1 MPRERSPNSMLA
13 ESMYRDGQKLVE
25 IADALGVPASTVRR
39 WKATQKW
46 DVPESE
52 RSDKKTSAKKSSVKK
67 VQKTSARKKKTT
79 KKTELPKK
87 PRGAPKGSKN
97 ALGNKSSLPGN
108 QKAVKH
114 GAYRSVFFK
123 FLSTE
128 DQELL
133 ESMGD
138 QIDVEERLLMELQ
151 VLSLRE
157 RRVLAAIE
165 QQMKEAEDKGPLY
178 VDSIETQR
186 ETRTFAKDAEGD
198 KEKEKYKEIKDQL
211 IEAGLAL
218 PGEKTTMCT
227 RTDSRLN
234 LIARLDRE
242 LTSIQKHIAQD
253 LAQLE
258 ELQRAREEDA
268 HKRKRRQLELELLDA
283 RIEQV
288 DAQTNKLLGSNE
300 ELEDTSAIDAEI
312 YGDGGG
318 EADADAAQDA
328 PMPADTEGS
337 EAEADD

>member
-1 MPRERSPNSMLA
+1 MPRERSPNSILA
-13 ESMYRDGQKLVE
+13 ESLYHDGRKLTE
-25 IADALGVPASTVRR
+25 IADELGVPASTVRR
-39 WKATQKW
+39 WKSTQQW
-46 DVPESE
+46 DTPEGE
-52 RSDKKTSAKKSSVKK
+52 RSPQKASINKTKKASEKKPSARKKTSAKKKPEK
-67 VQKTSARKKKTT
+67 
-79 KKTELPKK
+79 PKK

-114 GAYRSVFFK
+114 GAYRAVFFK
-123 FLSTE
+123 FLSSE

-138 QIDVEERLLMELQ
+138 QIDVEERLLLELQ
-151 VLSLRE
+151 VLSIRE

-165 QQMKEAEDKGPLY
+165 QQMAEAEKTKNPLY
-178 VDSIETQR
+178 IDSVETQK
-186 ETRTFAKDAEGD
+186 ETRTFAKGEEGE
-198 KEKEKYKEIKDQL
+198 KEKELFKQKKDQL
-211 IEAGLAL
+211 IAAGLAL
-218 PGEKTTMCT
+218 PGERTTIVTKT
-227 RTDSRLN
+227 DARLN
-234 LIARLDRE
+234 LIARLDKE

-312 YGDGGG
+312 YGGGD
-318 EADADAAQDA
+318 ADADAAPDA
-328 PMPADTEGS
+328 PVPAGTEGS